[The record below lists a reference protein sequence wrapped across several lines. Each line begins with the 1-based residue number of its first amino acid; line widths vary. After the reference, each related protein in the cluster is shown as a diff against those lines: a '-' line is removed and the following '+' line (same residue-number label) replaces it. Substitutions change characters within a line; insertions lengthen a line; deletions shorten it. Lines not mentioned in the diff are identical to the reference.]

1 MSQVK
6 LDIIS
11 ARNNE
16 VEKFNEALETMFP
29 YSQLYDRKMDERNN
43 SFTKKYNSEDRGSE
57 KNQYILT
64 DKSD

>member
-1 MSQVK
+1 MK

-11 ARNNE
+11 ARNSE
-16 VEKFNEALETMFP
+16 VERFNEALETMFP
-29 YSQLYDRKMDERNN
+29 YSQMYDRKMEERNN
-43 SFTKKYNSEDRGSE
+43 SFSKKYNSEERGSA